1 LFTGLNALHH
11 GVNHD
16 NPVPARLTLM
26 AELFREAS
34 YSTMAITGG
43 GWVSPALGF
52 EQGFEK
58 FRTWGGIDFAGEREM
73 ATGIDHAIRWISGQ
87 GGRPF
92 FLFFHTFEIH
102 APFRARQPFFAN
114 FSGSSDE
121 APGSLELL
129 PFAPVAEDGFV
140 ARHRLVKAGQSGAP
154 PDPISE
160 TDSVLVGQLY
170 DSGIAYADDQLA
182 HLFRALED
190 LDLRRRTIVVL
201 TSDHGEA
208 LGERQLAGHTHL
220 YDFNLMVPLVFALPD
235 GRYAGRRIPE
245 QVSLVDVL
253 PTVLELAGIE
263 PSHSFDGSS
272 LVPLL
277 DGKVEGRREAWS
289 YAAVTNVG
297 ISLRVSNRLK
307 YIYNNTAWAP
317 LEGSEELYQLEVDPD
332 EESNVV
338 ATASQA
344 RRLRRLVREKLESR
358 TQGLKIHLANADGKP
373 LSGIVKAP
381 FLRPGRTKI
390 LDLPCECLS
399 WDQSGRIL
407 FEVPPGKAFDVFLEG
422 VGPGVLE
429 LEAVAE
435 GLHAGLE
442 WSIDPMTLDQPQ
454 SFAFDGSSWREV
466 RLPPDR
472 PPLTGIVVGW
482 HGDGTVGAAAEKDE
496 ALVRQ
501 LEALGYVND

>member
-1 LFTGLNALHH
+1 
-11 GVNHD
+11 
-16 NPVPARLTLM
+16 
-26 AELFREAS
+26 
-34 YSTMAITGG
+34 
-43 GWVSPALGF
+43 
-52 EQGFEK
+52 
-58 FRTWGGIDFAGEREM
+58 
-73 ATGIDHAIRWISGQ
+73 
-87 GGRPF
+87 
-92 FLFFHTFEIH
+92 
-102 APFRARQPFFAN
+102 
-114 FSGSSDE
+114 
-121 APGSLELL
+121 
-129 PFAPVAEDGFV
+129 
-140 ARHRLVKAGQSGAP
+140 
-154 PDPISE
+154 
-160 TDSVLVGQLY
+160 
-170 DSGIAYADDQLA
+170 
-182 HLFRALED
+182 
-190 LDLRRRTIVVL
+190 
-201 TSDHGEA
+201 

-344 RRLRRLVREKLESR
+344 RRLRRLVRKKLESR

-429 LEAVAE
+429 LEAAAE
-435 GLHAGLE
+435 GLQPGLE
-442 WSIDPMTLDQPQ
+442 WRIDPMTLDQPQ
-454 SFAFDGSSWREV
+454 SFAFDGSSWREAKAGP
-466 RLPPDR
+466 LPS
-472 PPLTGIVVGW
+472 TGIVVGW
-482 HGDGTVGAAAEKDE
+482 HGDGTVGTTAEKDE
-496 ALVRQ
+496 ALVQQ
-501 LEALGYVND
+501 LEALGYIND